1 MEQVDNRIEVLKLR
15 RVPSPT
21 KPVLGDEEVLADIDD
36 LHRRLVVV
44 PIDKAANNVA
54 IICKRYYIQRLLDE
68 VGVPGNASPTYQLS
82 DEDPENVIHN
92 NALLCEKFDI
102 SLEERLRCL
111 PFLYL
116 LPKMHYNPP
125 RARFIIA
132 SSSCSTKPLSKITS
146 SIFKHIFKQVR
157 NFHEKSYSYKNY
169 NQFWVIEN
177 SAPVIEKLRQINERK
192 NAKDIS
198 TYDFSTLYT
207 KLEHDN
213 LIQNLNEIVDFA
225 FKGGKKK
232 GQN

>member
-1 MEQVDNRIEVLKLR
+1 MNRKKT
-15 RVPSPT
+15 PSAT
-21 KPVLGDEEVLADIDD
+21 KPTLLDEDVQASLAE
-36 LHRRLVVV
+36 LHSQFVVV

-54 IICKRYYIQRLLDE
+54 IICKRYYIQRLLNE
-68 VGVPGNASPTYQLS
+68 LGVPGNASPTYQLS

-92 NALLCEKFDI
+92 NALLCEKFGI

-111 PFLYL
+111 PFMYW

-146 SIFKHIFKQVR
+146 SIFKHIFKQVQ
-157 NFHEKSYSYKNY
+157 NFHEKSYFYKNY